1 MKTQIKFGFSKVLLL
16 ISLLIFFLNSE
27 SISQECE
34 STIEIQLKNIDGG
47 VFANQKVTLS
57 TKLDGTTYNQNS
69 DVLGKVSF
77 NVPCNTLFD
86 VFVSNYTD
94 KNEIQSPRSG
104 LVQQTLSYE
113 ATMVAKAKEFEMN
126 LAEISKVDQTA
137 TLLPDTTFIKDSKM
151 LPPKNAEHFARVNLT
166 LKDIQGLPLSGE
178 VLVLSGIK
186 RNKSYKGTTDIR
198 GNILFYI
205 VKGDTYQV
213 NFKHNKNYS
222 SAEYAYTKGTSKID
236 MSFSYLGTK
245 EIEKRKKEE
254 KLRILEEEKRLKAE
268 RDMFTK
274 ECKKKGISIE
284 EGYRRLLRDKIYG
297 TTDTVVI
304 NVLNR
309 NKWLNK
315 LIVCDLTGSMQP
327 YAVQLSIWYQ
337 LNYKKEQNLQ
347 FVFFNDGD
355 EKKDNEKII
364 GETGGIYYSPSK
376 GIDSLSAFVSRVSS
390 RGSGGDCPEN
400 NMEALIKGV
409 NLAKPFKEI
418 VSIVDNH
425 APVKDISLLS
435 KFNQP
440 VHIIL
445 CGAIDGWVLEDYLL
459 IAWKTKGSIHTIEQ
473 DITNIAKMSEGQ
485 EIKIGKFNYRIM
497 GGEFVRITKK

>member
-1 MKTQIKFGFSKVLLL
+1 
-16 ISLLIFFLNSE
+16 
-27 SISQECE
+27 
-34 STIEIQLKNIDGG
+34 
-47 VFANQKVTLS
+47 
-57 TKLDGTTYNQNS
+57 
-69 DVLGKVSF
+69 
-77 NVPCNTLFD
+77 
-86 VFVSNYTD
+86 
-94 KNEIQSPRSG
+94 
-104 LVQQTLSYE
+104 
-113 ATMVAKAKEFEMN
+113 
-126 LAEISKVDQTA
+126 
-137 TLLPDTTFIKDSKM
+137 
-151 LPPKNAEHFARVNLT
+151 
-166 LKDIQGLPLSGE
+166 
-178 VLVLSGIK
+178 
-186 RNKSYKGTTDIR
+186 
-198 GNILFYI
+198 
-205 VKGDTYQV
+205 
-213 NFKHNKNYS
+213 
-222 SAEYAYTKGTSKID
+222 
-236 MSFSYLGTK
+236 
-245 EIEKRKKEE
+245 
-254 KLRILEEEKRLKAE
+254 
-268 RDMFTK
+268 MFTK

-304 NVLNR
+304 KVLNR
-309 NKWLNK
+309 NKWINK

-409 NLAKPFKEI
+409 KMAKPFKEI

-445 CGAIDGWVLEDYLL
+445 CGASDGWVLEDYLL

-473 DITNIAKMSEGQ
+473 DINNIAKMSEGQ